1 MAHRRL
7 ARIEPLLKIARGKLM
22 RAVDEVVSRH
32 HREQLE
38 ELRAEMA
45 RLHHEFR
52 ESRDHLNRRL
62 EEMDYRNRRD
72 LFAAAE
78 RVAAHTSAEYA
89 REHMPT
95 APRLPDMR
103 ATLAHGLKLAP
114 EEGLALEF
122 GVWSGSTL
130 KQIAEARGGRGVYG
144 FDAFEGLPEDW
155 RTGFPVGS
163 FSTDAPPD
171 VPGAELVIGWFD
183 QTLPGFMAEHADEPL
198 AFVHIDCD
206 LYSSTV
212 TVLEHVG
219 PRLRAG
225 SVLVFD
231 EYFNYPG
238 WMEHEHRAWLE
249 FVERTG
255 VKFSYEGYTLDH
267 EQVVVRVTET
277 PN

>member
-7 ARIEPLLKIARGKLM
+7 ARVEPLLRIMRDKVM

-32 HREQLE
+32 HREQLD

-45 RLHHEFR
+45 RLHDEFR

-62 EEMDYRNRRD
+62 EEMDYRSRRD

-78 RVAAHTSAEYA
+78 RTAAHTSAEFA
-89 REHMPT
+89 LLEMPKV
-95 APRLPDMR
+95 PRLPDMR
-103 ATLAHGLKLAP
+103 ETLAHGLRLAP
-114 EEGLALEF
+114 KDGLALEF

-130 KQIAEARGGRGVYG
+130 KIIAEARGGRGVYG

-155 RTGFPVGS
+155 RTGFPTGS
-163 FSTDAPPD
+163 FSADAPPD
-171 VPGAELVIGWFD
+171 VPGAELVIGWFTD
-183 QTLPGFMAEHADEPL
+183 TLPGFLAKHPDEPI
-198 AFVHIDCD
+198 AFVHVDCD

-238 WMEHEHRAWLE
+238 WQDHEHRAWRE
-249 FVERTG
+249 FVERSG
-255 VKFSYEGYTLDH
+255 IEFSYEGYTLDH
-267 EQVVVRVTET
+267 EQVVVRVTAT
-277 PN
+277 PD